1 MRLCCECAVISQQS
15 LQWRLA
21 LIKWS
26 EFREGD
32 VLYEAFHP
40 EHEQEGCAWLL
51 RASCRGHI
59 LSEQHLRMTWPPRF
73 GPDAGDVAAVEALAE
88 KMVETLS
95 TIEIPQGEGA
105 YVPSTSTLPPAE
117 PHVHAVLYALVDQYA
132 QSADSIGLNAEES
145 AAYLELSGRPCA
157 KGLFPAAVTPERDS
171 RMRRLIALDHA
182 LRNQPEVLPIRRDLM
197 NAVLASDIPGIR
209 ELLRSVGLEPG
220 SD

>member
-1 MRLCCECAVISQQS
+1 MEG
-15 LQWRLA
+15 LA

-40 EHEQEGCAWLL
+40 EHEQERCAWLL

-73 GPDAGDVAAVEALAE
+73 GPDMGDVAAVEALAE
-88 KMVETLS
+88 KFIVIMS
-95 TIEIPQGEGA
+95 TVQIPQGEGA
-105 YVPSTSTLPPAE
+105 YVPSSPTLPPVE
-117 PHVHAVLYALVDQYA
+117 PHVHAVLYALVEQYA
-132 QSADSIGLNAEES
+132 QSADSIGLNAEQS
-145 AAYLELSGRPCA
+145 AAYLELSGRPRA
-157 KGLFPAAVTPERDS
+157 NGLFPAAVTPERDS